1 MIDDALFVT
10 GGLRSG
16 TTLLAKLI
24 GGQPDISLLV
34 QPFPLL
40 FVETKRAFLRA
51 HGVANAR
58 YPLGHLF
65 HDGQP
70 ADSLEAFLRNWRI
83 SSGEVAKIFA
93 GMASYSG
100 QLTRFTHEQLDHA
113 LASLSAYAD
122 FAEVVATLDRSLGQT
137 AAQWSGSK
145 EVVCEEFLP
154 CLLARGFRCAVIVR
168 DPRDVLASLNHGRG
182 TEFGGELRPTLFNIR
197 SWRKSVAFALAME
210 TQPRF
215 AWCRYEDLVANPSA
229 VLARIHASL
238 GLPDIDEERLHPREG
253 VWRGNSSHGDR
264 IGITDASVGMWR
276 ELLPSA
282 AAQLVEAACLPEL
295 QRLDYATTMTFT
307 DGANTLASATEP
319 YPMTR
324 ADFESD
330 AVTTENIALEIDR
343 LREALLD

>member
-1 MIDDALFVT
+1 VIDDALFVT

-16 TTLLAKLI
+16 TTLLANLI

-34 QPFPLL
+34 QPFPML
-40 FVETKRAFLRA
+40 FIEAKRAFLRV
-51 HGVANAR
+51 HGVPNAR

-70 ADSLEAFLRNWRI
+70 PASLDAFLRNWRA
-83 SSGEVAKIFA
+83 SSGELAKIFA
-93 GMASYSG
+93 GMSGYSG
-100 QLTRFTHEQLDHA
+100 QLTHFSHDQLDHA
-113 LASLSAYAD
+113 LASLSEEGD
-122 FAEVVATLDRSLGQT
+122 FAEVVATLDRSLAQT
-137 AAQWSGSK
+137 DAQWAGSK

-154 CLLARGFRCAVIVR
+154 HLLARGFRCALIVR

-182 TEFGGELRPTLFNIR
+182 VEFGGEIRPTLFNIR

-238 GLPDIDEERLHPREG
+238 GLADVDEERIHFG
-253 VWRGNSSHGDR
+253 GWRGNSSHGER
-264 IGITDASVGMWR
+264 IGISDASVGVWR

-282 AAQLVEAACLPEL
+282 AARLVEAACLPEI

-307 DGANTLASATEP
+307 DAAGTLAAATEP

-330 AVTTENIALEIDR
+330 AVTAENIALEVDR
-343 LREALLD
+343 LREALLQR